1 MAAEPEGGQDGP
13 ATPAYSGVQL
23 DTPDVG
29 GEAGTAEQDRHLV
42 IRVNSEHT
50 NRMYKHMRFLF
61 ENNIPPSWSSDWDL
75 ELVASLPPPDTGPPP
90 GLSSE

>member
-1 MAAEPEGGQDGP
+1 MRLPLSFEVWVPGLHENIGVAAEPEGGQDGT
-13 ATPAYSGVQL
+13 ATPAHSGVQL

-50 NRMYKHMRFLF
+50 NRM
-61 ENNIPPSWSSDWDL
+61 
-75 ELVASLPPPDTGPPP
+75 
-90 GLSSE
+90 